1 MTRGKSPAGRP
12 LGKDPRYR
20 LLGEIS
26 VDLIG
31 SLWRAEDAFLKW
43 PVTIRVL
50 RDGLGANERFRQV
63 LGAEL
68 RSVWSR
74 LEHPNIA
81 NAIYYDEFQER
92 PCFVVMQALD
102 GETLAQRLSR
112 TGTLERWEAM
122 RIASQA
128 QEALAAAHE
137 IGLVHGGLTPDSV
150 VLIQGG
156 PIKVI
161 DFGIPTALWLAARE
175 AWTTLSAGSR
185 AHLKEP
191 AARAPERSDDARGLE
206 QLRQRM
212 ISPPQVAAEDDLSR
226 LVDVALEPGLELL
239 RERMISDSRVAAEVD
254 PSRLVDVALATRSQT
269 ERAVVRRPQ
278 RPLRQRRH
286 VLAGIA
292 PWAKEPWRALARW
305 GRWAGRSA
313 VGGTRAVASAPA
325 RGARVIVRI
334 PRQAS
339 VSTIAVSALSV
350 ALTAA
355 AVVVL
360 TSPPSPREPV
370 QRPLAVRTTPSPP
383 APQTVGVT
391 VPEVEGLSAM
401 EAGMVLDRVGLLII
415 DAEPTPGPPGKVVG
429 TDPAVSAIVQ
439 PGTPIVLYVGTS
451 SDRLKNES

>member
-1 MTRGKSPAGRP
+1 M
-12 LGKDPRYR
+12 
-20 LLGEIS
+20 
-26 VDLIG
+26 G

-50 RDGLGANERFRQV
+50 REGLGANERFRRV
-63 LGAEL
+63 LRAEL
-68 RSVWSR
+68 RTVWPR

-81 NAIYYDEFQER
+81 NAIYYNELQEL

-102 GETLAQRLSR
+102 GETLAQRLR
-112 TGTLERWEAM
+112 RIGMLERWEAM
-122 RIASQA
+122 HIASQV

-137 IGLVHGGLTPDSV
+137 IGLVHGGLTPHSV
-150 VLIQGG
+150 VLTQGG
-156 PIKVI
+156 PVKVI

-175 AWTTLSAGSR
+175 AWTTLPAGSR
-185 AHLKEP
+185 AHLEEP
-191 AARAPERSDDARGLE
+191 SARAPDRSADARGLE
-206 QLRQRM
+206 LLTHRM
-212 ISPPQVAAEDDLSR
+212 ISAPMDAAED
-226 LVDVALEPGLELL
+226 
-239 RERMISDSRVAAEVD
+239 D
-254 PSRLVDVALATRSQT
+254 PSRLVDVALANRSQT
-269 ERAVVRRPQ
+269 EHAVVRRPQ

-292 PWAKEPWRALARW
+292 LWAKEPWRALARW

-325 RGARVIVRI
+325 RGVRVIVRI
-334 PRQAS
+334 PRQAR

-350 ALTAA
+350 AVTAT
-355 AVVVL
+355 AVVLL

-370 QRPLAVRTTPSPP
+370 RRPLAVRTTPSSPT
-383 APQTVGVT
+383 PQTVGVT

-401 EAGMVLDRVGLLII
+401 EAGMVLDRVGLLVI

-451 SDRLKNES
+451 SDRLKHES

>member
-1 MTRGKSPAGRP
+1 M
-12 LGKDPRYR
+12 
-20 LLGEIS
+20 
-26 VDLIG
+26 G

-50 RDGLGANERFRQV
+50 REGLAANERFRRA
-63 LGAEL
+63 LRAEL
-68 RSVWSR
+68 RTVWPR
-74 LEHPNIA
+74 LEHPTIA
-81 NAIYYDEFQER
+81 NAIYYNELQEL

-102 GETLAQRLSR
+102 GETLAQRLR
-112 TGTLERWEAM
+112 RIGTLERWEATH
-122 RIASQA
+122 IASQV

-137 IGLVHGGLTPDSV
+137 IGLVHGGLTPHSV
-150 VLIQGG
+150 VLTQGG
-156 PIKVI
+156 PVKVI

-175 AWTTLSAGSR
+175 AWTTLPAGSI

-191 AARAPERSDDARGLE
+191 AARAPDRSVDVRGLE
-206 QLRQRM
+206 LLRQRM
-212 ISPPQVAAEDDLSR
+212 ISAPVVAAE
-226 LVDVALEPGLELL
+226 E
-239 RERMISDSRVAAEVD
+239 D
-254 PSRLVDVALATRSQT
+254 PSRLVDVALATRSLT
-269 ERAVVRRPQ
+269 APAVVIRPQ
-278 RPLRQRRH
+278 RPLRRRRH

-292 PWAKEPWRALARW
+292 ASAKGPWRALARW

-325 RGARVIVRI
+325 RGARVVVRI
-334 PRQAS
+334 PRQAR

-350 ALTAA
+350 AVTAT

-370 QRPLAVRTTPSPP
+370 QRPLAVRTTPSSST
-383 APQTVGVT
+383 PQTDDVT

-401 EAGMVLDRVGLLII
+401 EAGMVLDAVGLLVI

-429 TDPAVSAIVQ
+429 TDPAVSAIVE

-451 SDRLKNES
+451 SGRLKNES

>member
-1 MTRGKSPAGRP
+1 M
-12 LGKDPRYR
+12 
-20 LLGEIS
+20 
-26 VDLIG
+26 DLIG

-63 LGAEL
+63 LRAEL
-68 RSVWSR
+68 RTVWPR

-81 NAIYYDEFQER
+81 NAIYYDELQER

-112 TGTLERWEAM
+112 SGMLERWEAM

-150 VLIQGG
+150 VLTQGG
-156 PIKVI
+156 PVKVI
-161 DFGIPTALWLAARE
+161 DFGIPTALWLTARE
-175 AWTTLSAGSR
+175 AWTTLPAGSR

-191 AARAPERSDDARGLE
+191 AARAPDRSVDARGLE
-206 QLRQRM
+206 LLRQQM
-212 ISPPQVAAEDDLSR
+212 ISAPKVAAEDDPSR
-226 LVDVALEPGLELL
+226 LVDVALVPGLELL
-239 RERMISDSRVAAEVD
+239 RQRMISAPEVAAEDD

-269 ERAVVRRPQ
+269 AGAVVRRPQ
-278 RPLRQRRH
+278 RSPWRRRH

-292 PWAKEPWRALARW
+292 PLANEPWRALARW
-305 GRWAGRSA
+305 GRWAGRS
-313 VGGTRAVASAPA
+313 VLGGTRAVASAPA
-325 RGARVIVRI
+325 RGARVVVRI
-334 PRQAS
+334 PRQAR

-350 ALTAA
+350 ALTAT

-360 TSPPSPREPV
+360 TSPPSSRGPL
-370 QRPLAVRTTPSPP
+370 QRPLAARTTPSSPT
-383 APQTVGVT
+383 PQTLGVT

-401 EAGMVLDRVGLLII
+401 EAGMVLDRVGLLVI

-439 PGTPIVLYVGTS
+439 PGTPIILYVGAS
-451 SDRLKNES
+451 SDRLRDES